1 MKPWMWKANGK
12 RSKQQWSTYKRFV
25 DATNYAKPN
34 HWKNSEIPQGFENHP
49 VVYVGWKDAQAFC
62 QWAKVRLPTEAEWEK
77 AARGVDG
84 AIYPWGNTP
93 PNDDLLNYNKRIGTT
108 TAVGNYPNGKSGY
121 GVLDMA
127 GNVWEWVSDWYDGK
141 YYKNSPTKDPAGP
154 ASGNYHVIRGGSW
167 YNEARGVRSSD
178 RYLRFVNDSGY
189 YGVGFRVVQSVFPG
203 S

>member
-108 TAVGNYPNGKSGY
+108 TAVRN
-121 GVLDMA
+121 
-127 GNVWEWVSDWYDGK
+127 
-141 YYKNSPTKDPAGP
+141 
-154 ASGNYHVIRGGSW
+154 
-167 YNEARGVRSSD
+167 
-178 RYLRFVNDSGY
+178 
-189 YGVGFRVVQSVFPG
+189 
-203 S
+203 